1 MNPMLKSKLKFKPVV
16 WYTYGELVSS
26 KMSLSAVAKPYLAE
40 NTPWLNY
47 LSDYT
52 ILKNNNAFLTYLDVL
67 MQELYARY
75 WTHMAVCVESKDDA
89 GLSLYSS
96 HQDICDE
103 FITKVVM
110 IIRQTYDRYSKLLA
124 IYTSE
129 KDKLL
134 DGVKIKTTGT
144 GQFNDTPQNVQS
156 VAEAFGDNSHI
167 SNITKSDQES
177 TSDVETKIRR
187 IDEIDRMFRN
197 VIRDWTNEFDGL
209 FVESENVL

>member
-1 MNPMLKSKLKFKPVV
+1 MLKSKLKFKPVI

-26 KMSLSAVAKPYLAE
+26 KMSLSSIAKPYLAD

-47 LSDYT
+47 LSGYYD
-52 ILKNNNAFLTYLDVL
+52 LKTNLSTFKPYLSDLTR
-67 MQELYARY
+67 ELYARY
-75 WTHMAVCVESKDDA
+75 WKHMAVGIDSCSDD
-89 GLSLYSS
+89 GLSLYSE
-96 HQDICDE
+96 HQDECDE
-103 FITKVVM
+103 FISKVVM
-110 IIRQTYDRYSKLLA
+110 IIMQTYDRYSKLLA

-156 VAEAFGDNSHI
+156 VAQAFGDNSHI

-197 VIRDWTNEFDGL
+197 IIRDWTNEFDGL

>member
-1 MNPMLKSKLKFKPVV
+1 MNPMLKSKIKFKPVV
-16 WYTYGELVSS
+16 WYSYGELVSS
-26 KMSLSAVAKPYLAE
+26 KMSLSGIAKPYLAE
-40 NTPWLNY
+40 NNPWLNY
-47 LSDYT
+47 LSDYSV
-52 ILKNNNAFLTYLDVL
+52 LKSNNAFLTYLDIL

-75 WTHMAVCVESKDDA
+75 WTHMAVCVESKDDV

-96 HQDICDE
+96 HQNECDE
-103 FITKVVM
+103 FIAKIVM
-110 IIRQTYDRYSKLLA
+110 VIRQTYDRYSKLLA

-187 IDEIDRMFRN
+187 IDEIDRLFKN
-197 VIRDWTNEFDGL
+197 IIRDWTNEFDGL